1 MQNNELQFYK
11 LLMQFVTNNKKVH
24 PKLSKSPP
32 YGIIKK

>member
-1 MQNNELQFYK
+1 MQSNELQFYK
-11 LLMQFVTNNKKVH
+11 LLMQFVINNKKEN